1 MSTPRE
7 SRNAPDKTATMGNS
21 DSKPSA
27 STLRWQYT
35 RVIRDFLSAAER
47 FARGSSSEST
57 FTTAIN
63 TTLHTTP
70 LPESDEL
77 PRLLHFTRTH
87 LSHKTRLERDL
98 AGLDTRLRAADAR
111 NTTLAADLADVQ
123 SALRREMDARRA
135 GEERAEA
142 ARREVEAQHRSAV
155 DNLAAAHAQQMQDA
169 RRDHERRLRVQ
180 AAKSNEVL
188 AARDREV
195 KKLQGQLLVSH
206 DKNLA
211 WPDEKLKI
219 RLGEVRRVV
228 DNATARLA
236 AAGVVPRAQVLNARL
251 DPGGTV
257 GRCQGKGHFW
267 LRARVWDILQAAFFG
282 LPFGFGAFGP
292 EGVREVMAVYAA
304 WRARLDGV
312 TDLDPSNTT
321 TFAIFRTSPLS
332 NKWRSV
338 TFQSLAL
345 GTPGENAG
353 TVARIGEANI
363 TTTAQRILTLI
374 ADLAAFTQAAL
385 YPDLES
391 EIRSMVRLTFEI
403 AVQFGINQA
412 GLSLLAATSGEMVV
426 IGAEFHDCEDGE
438 EHRGTRTH
446 VDFVV
451 SPGLVRVGDGRE
463 EMARRRTVLACEV
476 FAAEE

>member
-1 MSTPRE
+1 
-7 SRNAPDKTATMGNS
+7 MGNS

-27 STLRWQYT
+27 STLRFQYS
-35 RVIRDFLSAAER
+35 RVIRDFLAAADRFGRGASTEGAFTSAVNNTLR
-47 FARGSSSEST
+47 ST
-57 FTTAIN
+57 A
-63 TTLHTTP
+63 LH
-70 LPESDEL
+70 EADEL
-77 PRLLHFTRTH
+77 PRLLHFTRAQ
-87 LSHKTRLERDL
+87 LSQKSRLERDAADL
-98 AGLDTRLRAADAR
+98 ESRMRAADAR
-111 NTTLAADLADVQ
+111 SSALAADLA
-123 SALRREMDARRA
+123 SAQAGLRREMEARRA
-135 GEERAEA
+135 AEERAEA
-142 ARREVEAQHRSAV
+142 QRREAEVQHRAALEG
-155 DNLAAAHAQQMQDA
+155 LAAAHAAAMHDA
-169 RRDHERRLRVQ
+169 RRDGERRLRVQ
-180 AAKSNEVL
+180 AAKAGEAL

-257 GRCQGKGHFW
+257 ARCQGKGHFW
-267 LRARVWDILQAAFFG
+267 LRARVWDILQAAFFA

-304 WRARLDGV
+304 WRERLDGV
-312 TDLDPSNTT
+312 TDLDPLNAT

-345 GTPGENAG
+345 GDSTG
-353 TVARIGEANI
+353 TVARIGEINMTA
-363 TTTAQRILTLI
+363 TAQRILTLV
-374 ADLAAFTQAAL
+374 ADLAAFTQAPL
-385 YPDLES
+385 YADLEG
-391 EIRSMVRLTFEI
+391 EVRGLVRLAFEI

-412 GLSLLAATSGEMVV
+412 GLSLLAAAPGETVV
-426 IGAEFHDCEDGE
+426 IGPEFHDCEDGE

-451 SPGLVRVGDGRE
+451 SPGLVRTGDGRE
-463 EMARRRTVLACEV
+463 EMARKWTVLACEV